1 MPYRSIQPFHPSRKS
16 EFNHICIIFPLP
28 RQRNFSPRKRTRQVP
43 LTSRTQSQLKPLT
56 TRERER
62 NVRGGDSKRRV
73 STPSSLHPN
82 LIFSIHS
89 NPSHPLHGDSH
100 PPPPHHPHFLELL
113 VKRPRISYVS
123 FVLDRSHQF
132 LREGRE
138 VEMSIQFDNLRFFSW
153 LRKRGMMRSKVRNL
167 VVDYLSLLRVG
178 KKIRRRRKRLMRG
191 ERGRLLVQ
199 EVKGQR
205 WMV

>member
-1 MPYRSIQPFHPSRKS
+1 
-16 EFNHICIIFPLP
+16 
-28 RQRNFSPRKRTRQVP
+28 
-43 LTSRTQSQLKPLT
+43 
-56 TRERER
+56 
-62 NVRGGDSKRRV
+62 
-73 STPSSLHPN
+73 
-82 LIFSIHS
+82 
-89 NPSHPLHGDSH
+89 
-100 PPPPHHPHFLELL
+100 
-113 VKRPRISYVS
+113 
-123 FVLDRSHQF
+123 
-132 LREGRE
+132 
-138 VEMSIQFDNLRFFSW
+138 MSIQVDNLRFFSW

>member
-1 MPYRSIQPFHPSRKS
+1 M
-16 EFNHICIIFPLP
+16 
-28 RQRNFSPRKRTRQVP
+28 
-43 LTSRTQSQLKPLT
+43 
-56 TRERER
+56 
-62 NVRGGDSKRRV
+62 GRR
-73 STPSSLHPN
+73 
-82 LIFSIHS
+82 
-89 NPSHPLHGDSH
+89 
-100 PPPPHHPHFLELL
+100 
-113 VKRPRISYVS
+113 
-123 FVLDRSHQF
+123 
-132 LREGRE
+132 

-178 KKIRRRRKRLMRG
+178 KKFRRRRKRLMRG